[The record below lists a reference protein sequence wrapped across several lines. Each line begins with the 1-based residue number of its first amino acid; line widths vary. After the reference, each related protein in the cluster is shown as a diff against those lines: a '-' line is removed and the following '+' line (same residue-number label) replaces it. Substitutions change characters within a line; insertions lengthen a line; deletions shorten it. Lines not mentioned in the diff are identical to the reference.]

1 LPMASEKLS
10 KERVFEISE
19 KYSISLGCS
28 EGIEYSTCAMDTI
41 NDNWNVSLDL
51 FADLINNPALNKAD
65 AQLAKDRIVASLKNT
80 PSDPGSYVNEIVNRI
95 FYPKNHPYRLNHDE
109 SLKELEKLT
118 QPNLKAFHKD
128 ALNATAMTITVV
140 SSLKKEQLKRDLE
153 HAFGKIPKETVVNT
167 KVPSPEFNLKNAVA
181 FEHREI
187 PTAYIR
193 AKFPSPSATSP
204 DATATKLM
212 FEILSEELREEIRTK
227 RSLSYSVYAFGIQ
240 YSMGIGVVGASTSKP
255 KETLEAIELVVERF
269 KKKTYTAEEIEEYKR
284 IFATSYYLTQETH
297 SSLASAITTSDFYY
311 GNTDRLYEMPLELEK
326 VSAKKINELANKYL
340 RNFRVGIIYDKKHF
354 KESWAED
361 FVKKFAAK

>member
-1 LPMASEKLS
+1 
-10 KERVFEISE
+10 
-19 KYSISLGCS
+19 
-28 EGIEYSTCAMDTI
+28 
-41 NDNWNVSLDL
+41 
-51 FADLINNPALNKAD
+51 
-65 AQLAKDRIVASLKNT
+65 
-80 PSDPGSYVNEIVNRI
+80 
-95 FYPKNHPYRLNHDE
+95 
-109 SLKELEKLT
+109 
-118 QPNLKAFHKD
+118 
-128 ALNATAMTITVV
+128 
-140 SSLKKEQLKRDLE
+140 
-153 HAFGKIPKETVVNT
+153 
-167 KVPSPEFNLKNAVA
+167 
-181 FEHREI
+181 
-187 PTAYIR
+187 
-193 AKFPSPSATSP
+193 
-204 DATATKLM
+204 M